1 MDDVKKKIVVGYCI
15 AIILSVLIVPWKIDW
30 HGEDYSTKISK
41 GYSFFLSPPTRAA
54 TIDFPKIFLEFVL
67 ITAGA
72 GIIYVM
78 RDKIFK
84 K

>member
-15 AIILSVLIVPWKIDW
+15 AIILSILIVPWKIDW
-30 HGEDYSTKISK
+30 HSEMYSTKISK
-41 GYSFFLSPPTRAA
+41 GYSFVLSPPVPAA
-54 TIDFPKIFLEFVL
+54 TIDFSKIFLEFVL

>member
-1 MDDVKKKIVVGYCI
+1 MDDVKKKIIVGYCV

-30 HGEDYSTKISK
+30 HSEAWSTKISK
-41 GYSFFLSPPTRAA
+41 GYSFVFLPPVPAA
-54 TIDFPKIFLEFVL
+54 TIDFSKIFLEFVF

-84 K
+84 Q

>member
-1 MDDVKKKIVVGYCI
+1 MDDVKKKIVVGYCV
-15 AIILSVLIVPWKIDW
+15 AIILSILIVPWKIDW
-30 HGEDYSTKISK
+30 HTERLSTKLSQ
-41 GYSFFLSPPTRAA
+41 GYSIIFSPPVPAA
-54 TIDFPKIFLEFVL
+54 TIDFSKLFLEMVL

-72 GIIYVM
+72 VIVYVM